1 MNHLPVNT
9 FIVTL
14 LAIFMLTACEQTS
27 GTSDTDKLRTE
38 IESLENQIGRLEF
51 RIFELESHVNAENN
65 DSVEHVQEPVHH
77 TPPDNASAD
86 SDDIKPLP
94 APTAQGRYDLTPV
107 E

>member
-1 MNHLPVNT
+1 MNHLPGNAFVM
-9 FIVTL
+9 TL
-14 LAIFMLTACEQTS
+14 LAIFLLAACEQTS
-27 GTSDTDKLRTE
+27 GTSDTDALRAE

-65 DSVEHVQEPVHH
+65 AAIEQVQEPLHD
-77 TPPDNASAD
+77 TPPDNTSAD
-86 SDDIKPLP
+86 SDAIKPLP